1 MIYLTSGF
9 TLIAAGLFCDRRGFL
24 NHVQI
29 LAAVFSICGNLLW
42 SVSDKYYVSLPIA
55 FMGIAYGLTA
65 GSVINS
71 VAHVVSCELYGSV
84 ISMFDCLTNF
94 GLIVVPVLFGR
105 LRDLD

>member
-1 MIYLTSGF
+1 
-9 TLIAAGLFCDRRGFL
+9 
-24 NHVQI
+24 
-29 LAAVFSICGNLLW
+29 
-42 SVSDKYYVSLPIA
+42 
-55 FMGIAYGLTA
+55 MGIAYGLTA